1 MDDIE
6 YLGWFVESLTD
17 AEIDELNRLS
27 EETRAD
33 PVSWAEVN
41 FVAARSPHPLGW
53 GGGRT

>member
-6 YLGWFVESLTD
+6 YLDRFVESLTD

-33 PVSWAEVN
+33 PVSWDDFKAKL
-41 FVAARSPHPLGW
+41 RL
-53 GGGRT
+53 